1 MTSEDAIPDP
11 VEGKFIFQLGN
22 NIRARFNAD
31 GWVEEIGRGGPNDPL
46 GTVLQ
51 GQAGSKL
58 DDLFVRRYYD
68 LHMRAVIIDVHP
80 KKSTSP
86 SGAAGLILFKDLEAG
101 STGYLRVNKII
112 AIANHHFNM
121 GIKPLAA

>member
-1 MTSEDAIPDP
+1 MSNEDAVPDP
-11 VEGKFIFQLGN
+11 LEGKFIFQIGN

-51 GQAGSKL
+51 GHAGSKL

-68 LHMRAVIIDVHP
+68 LHMRAVIIDIHP

-86 SGAAGLILFKDLEAG
+86 SGAAGLILFKDLEPD
-101 STGYLRVNKII
+101 SSGYLRVAKII
-112 AIANHHFNM
+112 AIANQHFNM
-121 GIKPLAA
+121 NIKPLA